1 MKSPKLKIK
10 VWKDKHKEFRWHMT
24 RCGRIVAES
33 GEGYKRVSSC
43 TNALC
48 QILKCIAKL
57 NYSWVD
63 LKGIGIAK

>member
-10 VWKDKHKEFRWHMT
+10 VWKSRDGYRWNMT